1 MHGPMNNRV
10 PYLRKGHYGRNVTVN
25 RLSDI
30 FTLLYYSSDAQTL
43 KTRLSDR
50 SAFLCDVCRGC
61 IRQMLGY
68 WVYIISSFSS
78 TLHIRNQFTIR
89 CLPPF
94 RRLLTT
100 LQCVTQH
107 ICVSC
112 DSRSSYRACS
122 ETALTG
128 WSFGWTQTWLSVIFE
143 VLYAIYVQFEWMLIF
158 KELIPVIKYK
168 HYVNKSESKGG
179 GGLFDLFVW
188 LFRLGRSRKLFEIM
202 CLQFHKTWCSEN
214 YVDF

>member
-1 MHGPMNNRV
+1 MRV
-10 PYLRKGHYGRNVTVN
+10 PYLQKGQYGRNVTVN

-30 FTLLYYSSDAQTL
+30 FTLLYYSSNAQAL

-50 SAFLCDVCRGC
+50 SAFLCDVRVCRGC

-68 WVYIISSFSS
+68 WVYIVSGFSS

-89 CLPPF
+89 CPPPF

-107 ICVSC
+107 ICVSY
-112 DSRSSYRACS
+112 DSHGSYRLCS

-128 WSFGWTQTWLSVIFE
+128 WSFGWARTLFSVIFE
-143 VLYAIYVQFEWMLIF
+143 VLYAMYVQFGWMLIF
-158 KELIPVIKYK
+158 KVLSLGFKYK
-168 HYVNKSESKGG
+168 HYVNKSESNKKNY
-179 GGLFDLFVW
+179 LICSYD
-188 LFRLGRSRKLFEIM
+188 FRLERSRKLFKI
-202 CLQFHKTWCSEN
+202 S
-214 YVDF
+214 